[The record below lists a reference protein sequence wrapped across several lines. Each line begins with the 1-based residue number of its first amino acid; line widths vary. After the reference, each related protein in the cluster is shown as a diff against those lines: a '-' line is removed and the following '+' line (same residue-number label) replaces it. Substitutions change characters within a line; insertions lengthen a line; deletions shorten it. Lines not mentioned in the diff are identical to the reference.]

1 MIKDIND
8 LILLQGVKDFIERQG
23 AEGFLK
29 SLTYM
34 YPMASQALSQ
44 AILADHAHDYDK
56 KKAALLKKNAGQ
68 V

>member
-34 YPMASQALSQ
+34 YPKAAHDLTS
-44 AILADHAHDYDK
+44 AILEDHAHDYDK